1 MLTPPESPMPLF
13 LPMDNV
19 KFNNGGKKVGG
30 AGVGGGRRTST
41 NGH

>member
-1 MLTPPESPMPLF
+1 
-13 LPMDNV
+13 MDNNA
-19 KFNNGGKKVGG
+19 KFNHRGKKVGG